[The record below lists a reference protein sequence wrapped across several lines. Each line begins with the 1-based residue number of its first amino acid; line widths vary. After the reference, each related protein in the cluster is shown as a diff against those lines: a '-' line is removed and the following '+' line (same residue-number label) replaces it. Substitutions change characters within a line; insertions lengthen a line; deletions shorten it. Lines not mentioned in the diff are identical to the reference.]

1 MPRLVISSFRPGK
14 FYRKQPTVVSKALYY
29 SQSSGFSTT
38 SIRIMD
44 IPTTM
49 RSLVAPRQGG
59 PEVYEVRE
67 WPVPSITLP
76 THVLL
81 RMHAAA
87 ANTGELQAVA
97 GKMKLFHTPKYPAQ
111 LGAEGSGVVVA
122 VGSGVKDLKVGDE
135 VFGAYIDKPMFRLPP
150 PGFIS
155 EYAVAEERFLLRKPA
170 HLSLEEAAALT
181 AVVVTSYQTWRRGLQ
196 LMGAD
201 SLEGKTVYIP
211 AGLSS
216 TGAMAAQVAKN
227 VFGASRIITTVSTP
241 KLALVEQYLPGIYD
255 QVIDY
260 KTQRPRDQVPPGSVD
275 IMYNTQWNSMD
286 EGIPMLNP
294 KTGVLISITS
304 APSKATAKKIIGADR
319 FSWWIGLLLDLAQL
333 VYRWK
338 LWGTSIKYEMVSGS
352 LEIRED
358 LEKAGE
364 IVALGKVKPVMRTVE
379 LGDLEAVKKGCEEV
393 VSGKGGVGKL
403 VVKI

>member
-1 MPRLVISSFRPGK
+1 MN
-14 FYRKQPTVVSKALYY
+14 T
-29 SQSSGFSTT
+29 
-38 SIRIMD
+38 
-44 IPTTM
+44 PTTM
-49 RSLVAPRQGG
+49 RSLVAPRKGG
-59 PEVYEVRE
+59 PEVYEVQE
-67 WPVPSITLP
+67 LPVPSITLP

-81 RMHAAA
+81 KMHAAGV
-87 ANTGELQAVA
+87 NTGELQAVN
-97 GKMKLFHTPKYPAQ
+97 GKLGLFYTPKYPTQ
-111 LGAEGSGVVVA
+111 LGQEGAGVVVA
-122 VGSGVKDLKVGDE
+122 VGPEVKDLKVGDE

-170 HLSLEEAAALT
+170 HLSPEEAAAMT
-181 AVVVTSYQTWRRGLQ
+181 AIVVTSYQTWRRGLQ

-216 TGAMAAQVAKN
+216 TGAMAAQVARN

-260 KTQRPRDQVPPGSVD
+260 KTQRPRDQVPRGSVD
-275 IMYNTQWNSMD
+275 IMYNTQWDSMD

-304 APSKATAKKIIGADR
+304 APSKATARKIIGADR
-319 FSWWIGLLLDLAQL
+319 FSWWIGVILDLAQL

-352 LEIRED
+352 IEIRED

-364 IVALGKVKPVMRTVE
+364 IVALGKVKPVLRAVE
-379 LGDLEAVKKGCEEV
+379 LGDIEAVKRGCEEV
-393 VSGKGGVGKL
+393 VTGKGGLGSWW
-403 VVKI
+403 